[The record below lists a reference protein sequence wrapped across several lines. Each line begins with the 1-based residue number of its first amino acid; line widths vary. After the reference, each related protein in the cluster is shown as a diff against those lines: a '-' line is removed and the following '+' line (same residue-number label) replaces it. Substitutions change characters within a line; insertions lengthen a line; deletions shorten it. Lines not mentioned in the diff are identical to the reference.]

1 MTEKLVL
8 EIINESIYQ
17 NWFFYLVFL
26 LISIVGSYFASLLK
40 GSGQEKGK
48 YLAIESSLKTIEK
61 QVAITT
67 KTSESIKTT
76 IEHDSWR
83 KKELEVIKREK
94 LEAYFLY
101 MSALNNSLNNEMLE
115 KLFGAKVEYDAQC
128 FDKANML
135 QSLYLPELLEEH
147 HEVSKVVQE
156 FTSWVADGL
165 FLIAEQLSQGIQN
178 PRPTKEFMGK
188 QPILIKALTK
198 PISNALLKTREVAQT
213 INT

>member
-1 MTEKLVL
+1 MTEQFVL

-17 NWFFYLVFL
+17 NWYFYLMFL
-26 LISIVGSYFASLLK
+26 LISIIGSYFASLLK

-48 YLAIESSLKTIEK
+48 YLAIESSLKAIEK

-94 LEAYFLY
+94 LESYFLY
-101 MSALNNSLNNEMLE
+101 MSELSNSLNNEMLE
-115 KLFGAKVEYDAQC
+115 KLFGSEVEYDAQC
-128 FDKANML
+128 FYKANML
-135 QSLYLPELLEEH
+135 QALYLPELLQEH
-147 HEVSKVVQE
+147 HEVFKAVQE
-156 FTSWVADGL
+156 FTNWVADGL
-165 FLIAEQLSQGIQN
+165 FLIAEQSSKGIQN
-178 PRPTKEFMGK
+178 SKPTKEFMEK
-188 QPILIKALTK
+188 HPVLLKALTK
-198 PISNALLKTREVAQT
+198 PISNALLKTREIAGT